1 MPFLQND
8 QIVKYIEV
16 SFVAPLLMKKGYD
29 YNDEIIISIGVIIF
43 LRNLYSLLYKKCI
56 CY

>member
-43 LRNLYSLLYKKCI
+43 LRNLYSLYKKCI